1 MNHTVVVYP
10 GTDSTFFVA
19 PRIKALSNEVN
30 KRFHDLESQMHKTNF
45 DAASVF
51 ARLDSVEAEPVR
63 NSRGSKTHVLFGDS
77 FGGYSATLVTHTQM
91 WKMLKL
97 RILIAFQT
105 YNKGIPCQTTLVVP
119 GPFCMFYISRIL
131 YSYSRCCPP
140 ADLSVLSLQNLQD
153 SPDSRVQ
160 RFDILWLCFLLRHAT
175 SIIVH
180 SLNVSKVVVIY
191 PMFVASRYQH
201 WCLVSSDPSCRLIFR
216 SCPRSCSSA
225 LESFRS
231 CWVRCGYTK

>member
-77 FGGYSATLVTHTQM
+77 FGGYSATLVTRTQM

-160 RFDILWLCFLLRHAT
+160 RFDILWLCFFAT
-175 SIIVH
+175 SCYIH
-180 SLNVSKVVVIY
+180 NRPQFECLKGGCDLSNVCCFKV
-191 PMFVASRYQH
+191 
-201 WCLVSSDPSCRLIFR
+201 
-216 SCPRSCSSA
+216 SA
-225 LESFRS
+225 LMFSVIGPKLSAHIPLMPSQLQFR
-231 CWVRCGYTK
+231 VGVFPFLLG